1 MHIIPLEHTNPQH
14 TRAVVAL
21 VLQST
26 LDYGSLE
33 ADPRLLLWRAG
44 GGRWAAA
51 VGSDGVLQGIVVVVA
66 LDDQPADCLLWLEV
80 LPSAQRQGIGTALLR
95 WAQAAARQPLVL
107 HSVASA
113 RTFYERLLGQG
124 EAGVFHRVA

>member
-1 MHIIPLEHTNPQH
+1 MHIIPLEQNNPQH

-21 VLQST
+21 VLHST

-33 ADPRLLLWRAG
+33 ADPRLLLWRTS

-51 VGSDGVLQGIVVVVA
+51 IDDGGALLGIAAVVA

-80 LPSAQRQGIGTALLR
+80 LPAAQRQGIGTALLH
-95 WAQAAARQPLVL
+95 WAQVAARQPLVL

-113 RTFYERLLGQG
+113 RAFYERLLSQG
-124 EAGVFHRVA
+124 EAGIFRLVA